1 MLESVDSVRD
11 EVVDEGTMG
20 VEGGP
25 KRILERTE
33 LELTEDVKC
42 KDEGVG
48 ALVGVFGWENGKGW
62 GPCQKARRCG
72 KGAREEF
79 EVVGGV
85 GIGV

>member
-11 EVVDEGTMG
+11 EVVDEGSMG

-25 KRILERTE
+25 ERILERTE

-48 ALVGVFGWENGKGW
+48 ALVEDSTLDSSGEGVDEIDDTDGGKGMS
-62 GPCQKARRCG
+62 
-72 KGAREEF
+72 
-79 EVVGGV
+79 
-85 GIGV
+85 